1 MKTKSLL
8 ITIPRYSDV
17 YYQKFDPINIDTGND
32 QVINN
37 IVCSIDTTSLYNI
50 GVPLITLFV
59 PCQIVSMFVLLINY
73 PIISLFLHVH
83 FREISCY

>member
-8 ITIPRYSDV
+8 ITIPRYTDV
-17 YYQKFDPINIDTGND
+17 YYQKFDPINIDTGGE

-50 GVPLITLFV
+50 
-59 PCQIVSMFVLLINY
+59 MF
-73 PIISLFLHVH
+73 ISPT
-83 FREISCY
+83 

>member
-8 ITIPRYSDV
+8 ITIPRYTDV
-17 YYQKFDPINIDTGND
+17 YYQKFDPINIDNGND

-50 GVPLITLFV
+50 
-59 PCQIVSMFVLLINY
+59 MF
-73 PIISLFLHVH
+73 ISPT
-83 FREISCY
+83 